1 MAEMGPTSRQTAFVP
16 DSLCDG
22 YLVFCDLPAS
32 VLPSFGDCTLNL
44 WEGLYHL
51 HCV

>member
-1 MAEMGPTSRQTAFVP
+1 MEGTGPTPRQIAFVL

-44 WEGLYHL
+44 WERLYHL
-51 HCV
+51 HSV